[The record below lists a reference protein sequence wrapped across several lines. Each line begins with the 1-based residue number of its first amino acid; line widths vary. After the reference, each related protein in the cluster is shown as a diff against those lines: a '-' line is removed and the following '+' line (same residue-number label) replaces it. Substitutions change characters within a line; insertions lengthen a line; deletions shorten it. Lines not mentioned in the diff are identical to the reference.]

1 MGQNIVKK
9 RLIGSLDLNAKAPA
23 GGRGFLLLSISSI
36 AVWVKLKCQFDLL
49 LFQVFK
55 QFWGLTRVF
64 WAEND
69 KRKIISPIT
78 KTESVSYLF

>member
-9 RLIGSLDLNAKAPA
+9 RLIGSLDLNAKAQRVA
-23 GGRGFLLLSISSI
+23 GAFFLLSISSI

-55 QFWGLTRVF
+55 QFWDLTRVF

-78 KTESVSYLF
+78 TTESVSYLF